1 MAKETETDKQAQTSM
16 QSSAAQLLR
25 PLAAAYVRKKLPKLK
40 AKGAKLLKKLTVPL
54 LILAL
59 LLILFPGARQAAQ
72 TVWLY
77 AESGIY
83 RIAEALG
90 IPVQSSIPESF
101 DYSAVPAYSG
111 SPWVT
116 VNNGVPFFTAEEKE
130 REERITPGELDLMG
144 RCTEA
149 VACLSRDSLPDPE
162 LERERLYTIPTGWKQ
177 NSYTCIDDGDFVTG
191 DPGYLY
197 NRSHLLAFCLT
208 GLQDE
213 PKNLITGTR
222 YMNVDGMLP
231 WETKVLS
238 YLYSHPRNHV
248 MYRVTPIFG
257 GVNQLADGVLM
268 EAWSVEDRGGLRFC
282 VFAYNVQ
289 PGIFINYLTG
299 DNSYSGIF
307 LDKSASSVILPA
319 A

>member
-1 MAKETETDKQAQTSM
+1 MAKRQETSW
-16 QSSAAQLLR
+16 QSPLVQILR
-25 PLAAAYVRKKLPKLK
+25 PLAAAYVRKKVPKLK
-40 AKGAKLLKKLTVPL
+40 SKGKKLLKKLTVPL
-54 LILAL
+54 LVLAAVL
-59 LLILFPGARQAAQ
+59 LLFPGARQAAQ
-72 TVWLY
+72 VAWQY
-77 AESGIY
+77 VESGIY
-83 RIAEALG
+83 RVAEALG

-101 DYSAVPAYSG
+101 DYSSVPAYAG

-116 VNNGVPFFTAEEKE
+116 VNGGVPFFTEEEKE
-130 REERITPGELDLMG
+130 KENRITPGELDLLG

-177 NSYTCIDDGDFVTG
+177 NSYTCIDDGDWETG

-231 WETKVLS
+231 FETKVLN

-248 MYRVTPIFG
+248 MYRVTPIFS

-268 EAWSVEDRGGLRFC
+268 EAWSVEDRGRLRFC
-282 VFAYNVQ
+282 AFAYNVQ

-299 DNSYSGIF
+299 ENSYSGIF
-307 LDKSASSVILPA
+307 LDGTSSSVIRPA

>member
-1 MAKETETDKQAQTSM
+1 MSQLPPWARTLLQA
-16 QSSAAQLLR
+16 LR
-25 PLAAAYVRKKLPKLK
+25 PLARERVRQKIAKLRTKLK
-40 AKGAKLLKKLTVPL
+40 KWAKKCTIPL
-54 LILAL
+54 IILVV
-59 LLILFPGARQAAQ
+59 ILCICPPARNAVQAAWQ
-72 TVWLY
+72 AAGTLLSQ
-77 AESGIY
+77 A
-83 RIAEALG
+83 AEALG
-90 IPVQSSIPESF
+90 LPLQSTLPGEF
-101 DYSAVPAYSG
+101 DPSGIPAYNG
-111 SPWVT
+111 QPWVT
-116 VNNGVPFFTAEEKE
+116 VNGGVPFFTDGEKSAMNAV
-130 REERITPGELDLMG
+130 TPGELDFLG
-144 RCTEA
+144 RCTEG
-149 VACLSRDSLPDPE
+149 VACLSRDSLPDPD

-177 NSYTCIDDGDFVTG
+177 KQYACIDDGDYVTG

-231 WETKVLS
+231 FETKVLN

-248 MYRVTPIFG
+248 MYRVTPIFS

-268 EAWSVEDRGGLRFC
+268 EAWSVEDRGRLRFC
-282 VFAYNVQ
+282 AFAYNVQ

-299 DNSYSGIF
+299 ENSYSGIF
-307 LDKSASSVILPA
+307 LDSTSSSVIRPA